1 MTDAPTGHFQS
12 IVLQPHAGQFVIDEL
27 PAIVLCC
34 AAWVYGGMEGL
45 PLTALAV
52 SVAALLALVL
62 LYRFIYL
69 RRTRYHIGSEQLI
82 SRHGVLS
89 RKTDY
94 MEQYRIVDFVEH
106 QNLMQQLCG
115 LKTVRI
121 FSMDRNTPRLDL
133 VGIRHNFDVVTLI
146 RERVEYNKRKREYMK
161 SRIISLVIF
170 AVCMMPH
177 WAKAQITASNPL
189 EWMAL
194 AEGNEVINDQ
204 IEKQIN
210 GQTKTAMLQNSIAAE
225 FNRIHKWEKQYNSYL
240 KTASGYASSLKACTH
255 LYNDGV
261 RIFLTLGKLGNAIRN
276 NPQGIIASISMNN
289 LYIETA
295 TELVSVFTLL
305 NDAVAKGGKENMLTG
320 AERSKT
326 LWALNDKLS
335 AFSRKLHLL
344 YLSIRYYT
352 LNDMW
357 NNVTAGMLDR
367 NNGEAARMA
376 MTRWRRAAVLAR

>member
-1 MTDAPTGHFQS
+1 
-12 IVLQPHAGQFVIDEL
+12 
-27 PAIVLCC
+27 
-34 AAWVYGGMEGL
+34 
-45 PLTALAV
+45 
-52 SVAALLALVL
+52 
-62 LYRFIYL
+62 
-69 RRTRYHIGSEQLI
+69 
-82 SRHGVLS
+82 
-89 RKTDY
+89 
-94 MEQYRIVDFVEH
+94 
-106 QNLMQQLCG
+106 
-115 LKTVRI
+115 
-121 FSMDRNTPRLDL
+121 
-133 VGIRHNFDVVTLI
+133 
-146 RERVEYNKRKREYMK
+146 MK

-261 RIFLTLGKLGNAIRN
+261 RIFLTLGKLGKAIGD
-276 NPQGIIASISMNN
+276 NPQGIVASMNMNN

-305 NDAVAKGGKENMLTG
+305 NDAVAKGGTENMLTG

-326 LWALNDKLS
+326 LWALNDQLE

-344 YLSIRYYT
+344 YLSLRYYT
-352 LNDMW
+352 LNDVW
-357 NNVTAGMLDR
+357 NNITAGMIDR
-367 NNGEAARMA
+367 SNGEVARLA
-376 MTRWRRAAVLAR
+376 MSRWRRAAAIVR